1 MTEPASRLGQFSWAL
16 YDWAN
21 SAFSVVIV
29 TFVFATYFSQ
39 GIASDPVTGT
49 SQWAAAMSSSAVGV
63 ILLAP
68 VLGAVADAGGR
79 RKVWLALFTSL
90 TVAGCCAL
98 WFAEPDTRFV
108 LYTLAVVV
116 LANVCFE
123 MCGVFYNAML
133 PEITSE
139 DRIGRLS
146 GWAWSLGYFGGIV
159 CLAAV
164 LLLFVQTDEP
174 LFGLDRERAEEVR
187 VAGPFVAVWFAL
199 FAIPLFLFTPD
210 KPRTGISIAE
220 AAREGLRKINQ
231 TVRRFRDYW
240 NIGHFLVA
248 RMIYTEGLNTLFTF
262 GGIYAAGTFGM
273 PLSEVILFGI
283 VLNISA
289 GVGALAFGWLDDR
302 IGPKRTILLAL
313 VGLIGFGVVALVAES
328 TTVFW
333 VAGTALGVF
342 VGPAQAASR
351 SFLARLAP
359 EELRTE
365 MFGIYALTGKMTAFL
380 GPAALGFAT
389 WASGSQRIGMSTIV
403 LFYIAGMA
411 LLWGVREPE
420 RGAPRRGG
428 AG

>member
-1 MTEPASRLGQFSWAL
+1 MAWAL

-21 SAFSVVIV
+21 SSFSVVII

-39 GIASDPVTGT
+39 AIAPDEVTGT
-49 SQWAAAMSSSAVGV
+49 TLWAAAIASSAVGI

-68 VLGAVADAGGR
+68 ILGAVADAGGR
-79 RKVWLALFTSL
+79 RKIWLGMFTTL
-90 TVAGCCAL
+90 TVAGCWAL
-98 WFAEPDTRFV
+98 WFAQPSTEFII
-108 LYTLAVVV
+108 YTLVIVA

-133 PEITSE
+133 AEITSG

-159 CLAAV
+159 CLGVV
-164 LLLFVQTDEP
+164 LLLFVQTEAP
-174 LFGLDRERAEEVR
+174 LFGLDPEQAEDVRA
-187 VAGPFVAVWFAL
+187 AGPLVGLWFAV

-210 KPRTGISIAE
+210 KPHTGLSTVE
-220 AAREGLRKINQ
+220 AARAGLEKLKH
-231 TVRRFRDYW
+231 TVRNLKRYW
-240 NIGHFLVA
+240 NIGHFMVA

-273 PLSEVILFGI
+273 AIQEVILFGI

-289 GVGALAFGWLDDR
+289 GIGAMAFGWLDDW

-313 VGLIGFGVVALVAES
+313 AGLIGFGIVAV
-328 TTVFW
+328 TVDDVTLFW
-333 VAGTALGVF
+333 IAGTMLGLF

-351 SFLARLAP
+351 SFMARLAP

-365 MFGIYALTGKMTAFL
+365 MFGVYALTGKMTAFL
-380 GPAALGFAT
+380 GPVVLGTVT
-389 WASGSQRIGMSTIV
+389 WLADSQRIGMATIL
-403 LFYIAGMA
+403 LFWLGGAA
-411 LLWGVREPE
+411 LLWGVKEPG
-420 RGAPRRGG
+420 RDDRA
-428 AG
+428 AAA